1 MPMEPAD
8 VLELVELRPTYA
20 ALDPEWAL
28 SACAEA
34 MQVFMDYTLRDSVP
48 DSALSA
54 VADIACIRLSMAGA
68 EGSSSASEG
77 GMSRTWDALPQ
88 SLRDR
93 MDRYRRPM
101 L

>member
-1 MPMEPAD
+1 MDAAD
-8 VLELVELRPTYA
+8 ISAQVLLRPTYS
-20 ALDPEWAL
+20 AL
-28 SACAEA
+28 STEWVDAVCAEA
-34 MQVFMDYTLRDSVP
+34 MGVFCDYTHRAEVP
-48 DSALSA
+48 DSALS
-54 VADIACIRLSMAGA
+54 VLVDLACIRLSMAGA

-93 MDRYRRPM
+93 MDAYRRPF

>member
-1 MPMEPAD
+1 MDAAD
-8 VLELVELRPTYA
+8 ISALVVLRPTYS
-20 ALDPEWAL
+20 AL
-28 SACAEA
+28 SSEWVDSACEEA
-34 MQVFMDYTLRDSVP
+34 MGVFCDYTHRTDVP
-48 DSALSA
+48 DSALS
-54 VADIACIRLSMAGA
+54 VLVDLACIRLSMAGA

-93 MDRYRRPM
+93 MDAYRRPF

>member
-1 MPMEPAD
+1 MDAAD
-8 VLELVELRPTYA
+8 ISARVVLRPAYS
-20 ALDPEWAL
+20 ALDTDWIQ

-34 MQVFMDYTLRDSVP
+34 MGVFCDYTHRAEVP
-48 DSALSA
+48 DSALS
-54 VADIACIRLSMAGA
+54 VLVDLACIRLSMAGA

-93 MDRYRRPM
+93 MDAYRRPF